1 MTLGSGSSADPLDLT
16 VVLRRQENGR
26 TIYWEQFDKF
36 LKLRLH
42 WRAAAMRHLF
52 HILPGDRILEVGAG
66 NGQFSL
72 ALDCVLRSECPITSA
87 IFDERYYQSIN
98 EKTGQANVEAVF
110 INDFPGD
117 MHGQAFDYIVLHKML
132 DDRHRLEILEQ
143 LKALL
148 CPGGG
153 ILIFEAN
160 PWNPYFR
167 LRRFLRGILP
177 VKWRRPDEPL
187 SLNRTQTFSLL
198 SNLGFS
204 EIQAIP
210 YDFLFPPIPTFLKNV
225 AQHFSLILENMPFVC
240 NFAGSIYVWARNG
253 EGMACQKDLAEHRQ
267 FDGKVSFV
275 VPCFNEQENIS
286 DLVDGLKVYY
296 GRYVKEIILVDD
308 ASIDQTTAAADTI
321 AKRDSRVKVIRRD
334 LPRGVGRALKDG
346 IAAATGEYV
355 MLLDCDFSRIIP
367 ELRDLFSAI
376 AHGAEAAFGSRFSR
390 ESVLI
395 NYPFTKIVANRSFH
409 FLAGLFFKKRFRDTS
424 NNLKLI
430 KMECLRG
437 IEIEYPDFAAN
448 AEIGLKLLLNG
459 CRVTEVPVSWF
470 ERSAVMGLS
479 SFKILRTGPN
489 YARLLYQLVVSKR
502 MRD

>member
-1 MTLGSGSSADPLDLT
+1 MTLGSGSSADSLDLT
-16 VVLRRQENGR
+16 AVLRRLESGR

-36 LKLRLH
+36 LNLRLH

-72 ALDCVLRSECPITSA
+72 ALDGVLKAECLITSA
-87 IFDERYYQSIN
+87 VFDEQYALSLK
-98 EKTGQANVEAVF
+98 EKTGQANVETVC
-110 INDFPGD
+110 IHDFSRD
-117 MHGQAFDYIVLHKML
+117 LHGEAFDYIVLHRML
-132 DDRHRLEILEQ
+132 DDRHRQEILRQ
-143 LKALL
+143 LKSLL
-148 CPGGG
+148 RPGGG

-167 LRRFLRGILP
+167 LRRFFRSLLP

-204 EIQAIP
+204 DIQAIP
-210 YDFLFPPIPTFLKNV
+210 YDFLFPPIPMFLKNV
-225 AQHFSLILENMPFVC
+225 AQHFSLIFENMPFIC
-240 NFAGSIYVWARNG
+240 NFAGSLYVWARNG
-253 EGMACQKDLAEHRQ
+253 EGMVWQKDLAEHRP
-267 FDGKVSFV
+267 FDGQVSFV

-286 DLVDGLKVYY
+286 GLVDGLKAHY
-296 GRYVKEIILVDD
+296 GRYVREIILVDD
-308 ASIDQTTAAADTI
+308 ASTDQTAAAAETI
-321 AKRDSRVKVIRRD
+321 AKEDNRVKVIRRE

-346 IAAATGEYV
+346 IVAATGEYV

-395 NYPFTKIVANRSFH
+395 NYPFTKILANRSFH

-430 KMECLRG
+430 KKECLCG
-437 IEIEYPDFAAN
+437 INIEYPDFAAN
-448 AEIGLKLLLNG
+448 AEIGLKLLLSG
-459 CRVTEVPVSWF
+459 CRVTEVPISWF

-489 YARLLYQLVVSKR
+489 YARLLWGLVR
-502 MRD
+502 HR